1 MEINCILHEERLSNI
16 EKAIQTLLERDG
28 DFYVKVINGTT
39 QKRLASELLGE
50 LYVNMK
56 DVRGHSFQSS
66 FNNLSKWASAAIP
79 ILFLVALILM
89 FLGYNHLASQIAN
102 LTK

>member
-1 MEINCILHEERLSNI
+1 
-16 EKAIQTLLERDG
+16 
-28 DFYVKVINGTT
+28 VKVINGTT

-56 DVRGHSFQSS
+56 EVKGHSFKTN
-66 FNNLSKWASAAIP
+66 FYNLSKWASAAIP
-79 ILFLVALILM
+79 ILFVVALVLM
-89 FLGYNHLASQIAN
+89 FLGYTHLANQIAN